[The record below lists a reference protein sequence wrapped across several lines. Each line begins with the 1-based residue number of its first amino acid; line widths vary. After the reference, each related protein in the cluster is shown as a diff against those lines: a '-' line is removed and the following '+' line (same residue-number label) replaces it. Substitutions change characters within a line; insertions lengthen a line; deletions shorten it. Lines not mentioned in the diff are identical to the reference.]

1 MICRIL
7 YGRQHDA
14 QADDERVEH
23 EILLMFSILD
33 MLLTSCGEGEIYHF
47 SPISVIEIIKYPTLY
62 CKMI

>member
-23 EILLMFSILD
+23 VILLMFSILD
-33 MLLTSCGEGEIYHF
+33 MLLTSC
-47 SPISVIEIIKYPTLY
+47 
-62 CKMI
+62 